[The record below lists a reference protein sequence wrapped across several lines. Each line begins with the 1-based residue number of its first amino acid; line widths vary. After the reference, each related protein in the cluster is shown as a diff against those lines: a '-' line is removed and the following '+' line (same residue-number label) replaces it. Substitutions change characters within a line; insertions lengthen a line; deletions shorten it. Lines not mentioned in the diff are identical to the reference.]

1 MKGPHFILL
10 LLLLFFSDDFELL
23 FHVELKWTPCLG
35 FFCHDI
41 SMDKVFVMPSVEL
54 LLLMLVQGDLAAAIR
69 CGDTERPE
77 FGDEG
82 VRLFFTF

>member
-1 MKGPHFILL
+1 
-10 LLLLFFSDDFELL
+10 
-23 FHVELKWTPCLG
+23 
-35 FFCHDI
+35 
-41 SMDKVFVMPSVEL
+41 MDKVFVMPSVEL
-54 LLLMLVQGDLAAAIR
+54 LLLMLVQGDLATAIR